1 MHTQRNGEKPGMV
14 AGAKR
19 TILHLHP
26 DAMDGICWS
35 ATANQLSIYNSLDD
49 EAAPAG
55 AFVQGVIN
63 LDAEDLIALGSK
75 LVQLGREM
83 GGQ

>member
-1 MHTQRNGEKPGMV
+1 MKDF
-14 AGAKR
+14 
-19 TILHLHP
+19 LHVHVDGL
-26 DAMDGICWS
+26 DGICWDPQ
-35 ATANQLSIYNSLDD
+35 ARQLSVFNTLDD

-75 LVQLGREM
+75 LVRLGREM